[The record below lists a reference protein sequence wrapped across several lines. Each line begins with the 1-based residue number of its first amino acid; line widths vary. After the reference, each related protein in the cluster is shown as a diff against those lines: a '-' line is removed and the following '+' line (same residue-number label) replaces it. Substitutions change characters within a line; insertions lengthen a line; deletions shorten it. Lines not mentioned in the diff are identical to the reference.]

1 MGHVNNNIY
10 PVNARRLTSADLIPI
25 FGSFIE
31 DDRENQKELV
41 YAINSGRAEYNYNA
55 STYTDHKGIDI
66 AFVVSDSS
74 ENKIFHYN
82 DENKKWHDERGGS
95 GDSNAQNTQ
104 DEINGYRYNGWNSLK
119 YRGGGNF
126 ATSSEYPGDIR
137 MSIQRTANDTS
148 ILLFPELD
156 VSTYNRKA
164 TVGINDWRKKYGT
177 KANEIKNYIN
187 NLTSI
192 NNTTSETIADMIQT
206 NLLNDIDS
214 DANTNRYDIIHT
226 LNNILTSFDDSGET
240 QTTLHTLTDIEFDGT
255 SEKLQLLD
263 IGLWQIPQWQI
274 DITFKYLQQNKDFAT
289 VLTCMDES
297 GSPWQGFAIR
307 SSRTKMTFILNGNT
321 KLINEVGVPIAIGD
335 IVTYKMIRDN
345 NKFKV
350 TLPNGQVLE
359 ATLPNMT
366 YTGPL
371 ALGSSYNNTTK
382 TWLERNFKGTIIS
395 LKISESAAAEDIKG
409 AYCKYVD
416 NIFTS
421 LQDEL
426 LTPINAS
433 MLRPDYEF
441 DADILPDTNFRCIN
455 GIYSYRKFYSYQY
468 NNWYYQHVNYWYRP
482 WYWSWNYYWWWN
494 HRWWHS
500 FAWFWHSWWWNYW
513 YYPYYY
519 HLYSTSNT
527 NVGETIT
534 MCNVFKYNNY
544 YPNEYIPIDPQ
555 KYIENN
561 NIGNNSSENNAK
573 FRKYVEY
580 LTSTYK
586 SNIYKINSYI
596 TTVNKMV
603 DKIVAICDYII
614 YDNDNTIV
622 QGADINYNI
631 IYDKYQRIDLDDNNY
646 ALSDTNLK
654 NGNGEFEDLLKED
667 IGFLKANVSLTE
679 EQAWLYNQKFNPN
692 PNKKEGDKL
701 STSEANSYN
710 NTLPNI
716 YQSDD
721 TYEKPISEFS
731 IVNGIDITRIKYKL
745 PNSNNYNYINKAR
758 KHFPIKPIY
767 LLICPKTQNNTNK
780 IIKYKVNLYQ
790 YGNINANSI
799 LTFIMYQMPKLI
811 TVKFTFNCGGYNLRK
826 DTFGILGNVNNS
838 SPSNPANVNIITNAE
853 FDEAAARDYHM
864 SDKMH
869 RILSEEHIVDN
880 TYAQN
885 NLNTPYKYGV
895 RRFYNGASTIES
907 VVNQE
912 YDKYKERKTIGINNW
927 PTYETGELPILAL
940 NDQDHIVV
948 FLSTLAYDTGQDDY
962 NNFFNSSAYV
972 TFQLY
977 TEDYSSYVTV
987 TMSGH
992 KTLFKGNNI
1001 YNASN
1006 NNSNL
1011 HWGSNITGID
1021 FKAYPDVKS
1030 GGTYRNNNANVMF
1043 SHLYGYR
1050 IYLKHWYTLQQT
1062 STQEIAVNGKRLKVT
1077 FVWTVLPVTGNKPDG
1092 SPFWTSGT
1100 P

>member
-66 AFVVSDSS
+66 AFVVCDSS

-137 MSIQRTANDTS
+137 MSSERTGDDTS
-148 ILLFPELD
+148 VLLFPELD

-187 NLTSI
+187 NLTYI

-226 LNNILTSFDDSGET
+226 LNNILTSFADSGET

-274 DITFKYLQQNKDFAT
+274 DIKFKYLQQNKEFAT

-307 SSRTKMTFILNGNT
+307 RSRNKMSFILNGNT

-371 ALGSSYNNTTK
+371 ALGNSYNNTTK
-382 TWLERNFKGTIIS
+382 TWLDRNFKGTIIS
-395 LKISESAAAEDIKG
+395 LKISESASAEDIKG

-482 WYWSWNYYWWWN
+482 WRWNWSYYTWWN
-494 HRWWHS
+494 HRWWHCY
-500 FAWFWHSWWWNYW
+500 AWFWHSWWWYYW
-513 YYPYYY
+513 YYPLYYY
-519 HLYSTSNT
+519 GTSNT
-527 NVGETIT
+527 NVGETVT

-561 NIGNNSSENNAK
+561 NIGNNSSANSEK
-573 FRKYVEY
+573 FRKYVSY

-646 ALSDTNLK
+646 A
-654 NGNGEFEDLLKED
+654 
-667 IGFLKANVSLTE
+667 
-679 EQAWLYNQKFNPN
+679 
-692 PNKKEGDKL
+692 
-701 STSEANSYN
+701 
-710 NTLPNI
+710 
-716 YQSDD
+716 QSDSTLVGNNSQTFEYLVNSD
-721 TYEKPISEFS
+721 LGTGYNVNTGLAPGESYEQPISEFS
-731 IVNGIDITRIKYKL
+731 MVNGIDITRIKKTDGK
-745 PNSNNYNYINKAR
+745 YINKAR

-799 LTFIMYQMPKLI
+799 LTFVMYQMPKLI
-811 TVKFTFNCGGYNLRK
+811 TVKFKFNCGGYNLRK

-838 SPSNPANVNIITNAE
+838 SPSNPANVNIITNVE
-853 FDEAAARDYHM
+853 FDEAAARDYHT
-864 SDKMH
+864 SKKMH
-869 RILSEEHIVDN
+869 LEDN
-880 TYAQN
+880 TYAES
-885 NLNTPYKYGV
+885 NLNTPYKYGL

-912 YDKYKERKTIGINNW
+912 YDKYRARQTVGINNW
-927 PTYETGELPILAL
+927 PTYEEGELPILAL

-948 FLSTLAYDTGQDDY
+948 FLSSLAYDTGQDDY

-977 TEDYSSYVTV
+977 TEDYSSYVTI

-1001 YNASN
+1001 YGASN

>member
-31 DDRENQKELV
+31 DDREKQKELV
-41 YAINSGRAEYNYNA
+41 YAITNGHVSAQPIDG
-55 STYTDHKGIDI
+55 STFYKLIPTEGIDNK
-66 AFVVSDSS
+66 FVVANDISIFKPNDSS
-74 ENKIFHYN
+74 RPYN
-82 DENKKWHDERGGS
+82 DERGGKDGS
-95 GDSNAQNTQ
+95 QEN
-104 DEINGYRYNGWNSLK
+104 EITGYQYNNWNLL
-119 YRGGGNF
+119 R
-126 ATSSEYPGDIR
+126 SEGKGKIEMLDR
-137 MSIQRTANDTS
+137 NDADTDVV
-148 ILLFPELD
+148 LFPVLN
-156 VSTYNRKA
+156 VSTY
-164 TVGINDWRKKYGT
+164 TGT
-177 KANEIKNYIN
+177 TIHGYTYWEDNFKSSKDTLKNSIKNEWNGTISDASISWICNEIK
-187 NLTSI
+187 S
-192 NNTTSETIADMIQT
+192 
-206 NLLNDIDS
+206 NLLNNKI
-214 DANTNRYDIIHT
+214 ANTDASIYYNNENFINDFEHT
-226 LNNILTSFDDSGET
+226 LKNIRAEKDPNNTGEKISDIKEAYVNFVEHLYTS
-240 QTTLHTLTDIEFDGT
+240 L
-255 SEKLQLLD
+255 
-263 IGLWQIPQWQI
+263 I
-274 DITFKYLQQNKDFAT
+274 D
-289 VLTCMDES
+289 
-297 GSPWQGFAIR
+297 
-307 SSRTKMTFILNGNT
+307 
-321 KLINEVGVPIAIGD
+321 D
-335 IVTYKMIRDN
+335 IV
-345 NKFKV
+345 
-350 TLPNGQVLE
+350 
-359 ATLPNMT
+359 
-366 YTGPL
+366 
-371 ALGSSYNNTTK
+371 
-382 TWLERNFKGTIIS
+382 
-395 LKISESAAAEDIKG
+395 
-409 AYCKYVD
+409 
-416 NIFTS
+416 
-421 LQDEL
+421 
-426 LTPINAS
+426 TPINAS
-433 MLRPDYEF
+433 MLLPEYEF

-500 FAWFWHSWWWNYW
+500 FAWFWHSWWWNYY

-527 NVGETIT
+527 NVGDTVT

-544 YPNEYIPIDPQ
+544 YPDEYIPIDPQ

-561 NIGNNSSENNAK
+561 NIGDNSSANSEK

-596 TTVNKMV
+596 RTVNKMV
-603 DKIVAICDYII
+603 DKIVAICDYIV

-631 IYDKYQRIDLDDNNY
+631 IYDKYQRIDLDDNNQ

-654 NGNGEFEDLLKED
+654 NENGEFDDLLKED

-721 TYEKPISEFS
+721 TYKKPISEFS
-731 IVNGIDITRIKYKL
+731 LVNGVDITA
-745 PNSNNYNYINKAR
+745 NDKAR

-790 YGNINANSI
+790 YGNIKTDSI

-838 SPSNPANVNIITNAE
+838 SPSNSANVNIITNAE
-853 FDEAAARDYHM
+853 FDEAAARDYHTTKKIRLGDN
-864 SDKMH
+864 SYASTNWD
-869 RILSEEHIVDN
+869 RIKK
-880 TYAQN
+880 
-885 NLNTPYKYGV
+885 TPYKYGV
-895 RRFYNGASTIES
+895 RRFYNGTSTIES

-948 FLSTLAYDTGQDDY
+948 FLSSLAYDTGQDDY

-1001 YNASN
+1001 YGASN

-1030 GGTYRNNNANVMF
+1030 YGTYRNNNANVMF

>member
-31 DDRENQKELV
+31 DDRKNQKELV
-41 YAINSGRAEYNYNA
+41 YAIRNGHVRIDSSTINS
-55 STYTDHKGIDI
+55 STFYELIPTEGIDNK
-66 AFVVSDSS
+66 FVVANDISIFKPNDSS
-74 ENKIFHYN
+74 YN
-82 DENKKWHDERGGS
+82 DERGGIDGS
-95 GDSNAQNTQ
+95 QEN
-104 DEINGYRYNGWNSLK
+104 EINGYQYNNWNLLRSKGKGKIEMLDRNTTDTDDTDVVLFPALNVSTYTGTTIHGYTYWEENFKEEENTLNSSINGWNGTISD
-119 YRGGGNF
+119 
-126 ATSSEYPGDIR
+126 A
-137 MSIQRTANDTS
+137 SIS
-148 ILLFPELD
+148 WIC
-156 VSTYNRKA
+156 
-164 TVGINDWRKKYGT
+164 
-177 KANEIKNYIN
+177 NEIK
-187 NLTSI
+187 S
-192 NNTTSETIADMIQT
+192 
-206 NLLNDIDS
+206 NLLNNKI
-214 DANTNRYDIIHT
+214 ANTDASIYYNNENFINDFEHT
-226 LNNILTSFDDSGET
+226 LKNIRAEKDPNNTGENISDIKKAYVNFVEHLYTS
-240 QTTLHTLTDIEFDGT
+240 L
-255 SEKLQLLD
+255 
-263 IGLWQIPQWQI
+263 I
-274 DITFKYLQQNKDFAT
+274 D
-289 VLTCMDES
+289 
-297 GSPWQGFAIR
+297 
-307 SSRTKMTFILNGNT
+307 
-321 KLINEVGVPIAIGD
+321 D
-335 IVTYKMIRDN
+335 IV
-345 NKFKV
+345 
-350 TLPNGQVLE
+350 
-359 ATLPNMT
+359 
-366 YTGPL
+366 
-371 ALGSSYNNTTK
+371 
-382 TWLERNFKGTIIS
+382 
-395 LKISESAAAEDIKG
+395 
-409 AYCKYVD
+409 
-416 NIFTS
+416 
-421 LQDEL
+421 
-426 LTPINAS
+426 TPINAS
-433 MLRPDYEF
+433 MLLPEYEF

-482 WYWSWNYYWWWN
+482 WWWNWSYYWWWPY
-494 HRWWHS
+494 RWRHCY
-500 FAWFWHSWWWNYW
+500 AWFWHSWWW
-513 YYPYYY
+513 YYRYCPYYY
-519 HLYSTSNT
+519 GTSNT
-527 NVGETIT
+527 NIGETVT

-544 YPNEYIPIDPQ
+544 YPDEYIPIDPQ

-561 NIGNNSSENNAK
+561 NIGDNSSANSEK

-596 TTVNKMV
+596 KTVNKMV

-631 IYDKYQRIDLDDNNY
+631 IYDKYQRIDLDDNNH
-646 ALSDTNLK
+646 ALLDSSLGDTTNNKSFQDLI
-654 NGNGEFEDLLKED
+654 NNDFGNGYDVNTGLAQGE
-667 IGFLKANVSLTE
+667 SY
-679 EQAWLYNQKFNPN
+679 EQ
-692 PNKKEGDKL
+692 
-701 STSEANSYN
+701 
-710 NTLPNI
+710 
-716 YQSDD
+716 
-721 TYEKPISEFS
+721 PISEFS
-731 IVNGIDITRIKYKL
+731 MVNGIDITRIKYKL
-745 PNSNNYNYINKAR
+745 SNNKYNYINKAR

-790 YGNINANSI
+790 YGNITDKSI

-811 TVKFTFNCGGYNLRK
+811 TVKFTFNCGGYKLRK

-853 FDEAAARDYHM
+853 FDEAAARDYHTT
-864 SDKMH
+864 DKML
-869 RILSEEHIVDN
+869 RILSDEGIKDD
-880 TYAQN
+880 TYVQN
-885 NLNTPYKYGV
+885 NLNTPYKYGI
-895 RRFYNGASTIES
+895 RRFYNGTSTIES
-907 VVNQE
+907 FENQW
-912 YDKYKERKTIGINNW
+912 YDKNRDFSGKGIYNW
-927 PTYETGELPILAL
+927 PTYEYGELPILAL

-948 FLSTLAYDTGQDDY
+948 FLSSLAYDTGQDDY

-1001 YNASN
+1001 YGASN

-1077 FVWTVLPVTGNKPDG
+1077 FVWTVLPVAGNKPDS
-1092 SPFWTSGT
+1092 SPFWLTGK